1 MRMIHAILILITSL
15 FLTNVAQATLPIWY
29 QAVGVVTTEQ
39 SEIGTA
45 DFYSLNQKHYDTAA
59 KCTNAIG
66 AQNTLLTA
74 SGAET
79 PWNGKKVFQNAAG
92 ICHAVL
98 PYQMAGYVA
107 RGTAIVQQADR
118 QSKRFDIEI
127 GPFADK
133 ADCDGAIVTQNSL
146 ALQNTPIT
154 GRNVGYKVFATCRF
168 EW

>member
-1 MRMIHAILILITSL
+1 MKRLLIIAALSL
-15 FLTNVAQATLPIWY
+15 FSLGANATLPIWY
-29 QAVGVVTTEQ
+29 QAAGVVTTEQ

-45 DFYSLNQKHYDTAA
+45 DFYSMNQKYYDTAT
-59 KCTNAIG
+59 KCTNAIS
-66 AQNTLLTA
+66 AQNDLLTA

-79 PWNGKKVFQNAAG
+79 PWNGKKVFQKAAG
-92 ICHAVL
+92 VCHAVL

-107 RGTAIVQQADR
+107 RGTAIVQQVDR

-133 ADCDGAIVTQNSL
+133 AECDGAIITQNSL

>member
-1 MRMIHAILILITSL
+1 MKHLFIVIVLSL
-15 FLTNVAQATLPIWY
+15 FTMSAHATLPIWY

-45 DFYSLNQKHYDTAA
+45 DFYSMNQKHYDTAT
-59 KCTNAIG
+59 KCTNAIS

-92 ICHAVL
+92 VCHAVL

-107 RGTAIVQQADR
+107 RGTAIVQQVDR

-133 ADCDGAIVTQNSL
+133 AECDGAIITQNSL

-154 GRNVGYKVFATCRF
+154 GRNVGYKIFATCRF

>member
-1 MRMIHAILILITSL
+1 MKHLFIAIVLSIFTLGAIAEAPAGGSSS
-15 FLTNVAQATLPIWY
+15 LPIWY

-45 DFYSLNQKHYDTAA
+45 DFYSMNQKYYDTAT
-59 KCTNAIG
+59 KCTNAVS

-92 ICHAVL
+92 VCHAVL

-107 RGTAIVQQADR
+107 RGTAI
-118 QSKRFDIEI
+118 
-127 GPFADK
+127 
-133 ADCDGAIVTQNSL
+133 
-146 ALQNTPIT
+146 
-154 GRNVGYKVFATCRF
+154 
-168 EW
+168 